1 MTPSPSY
8 AARVPSN
15 IDVQADAL
23 PLGILQGRGVRAADV
38 TPAKVARARA
48 DYEERLA
55 AERARRIR
63 LGIPLTG
70 SMPMPGEAPVVTIRP
85 PWEA

>member
-1 MTPSPSY
+1 MTPSPAY

-48 DYEERLA
+48 DYDRRLA
-55 AERARRIR
+55 AETARRVKA
-63 LGIPLTG
+63 GIPLTG
-70 SMPMPGEAPVVTIRP
+70 NVPEPGAAPVVSVRP
-85 PWEA
+85 PWE